1 MKKKL
6 LAIIAIV
13 MLMGISITGTLAW
26 LSDKTDPVANT
37 FTVGNIDIEL
47 AETKTNFKMVPG
59 NTIEKDPKVTVKAGS
74 EACYVFVKIEES
86 ANLDN
91 FIIYEVADGWTEL
104 TAGSNIW
111 WREQAAIASDGSDA
125 VFNVIGNK
133 GFDGKGA
140 FVANKVLVKTD
151 VTKADMD
158 AIVSGNKPTLTV
170 TAYAVQKDNVATA
183 AAAWEILFPTTP

>member
-1 MKKKL
+1 
-6 LAIIAIV
+6 
-13 MLMGISITGTLAW
+13 MGISITGTLAW